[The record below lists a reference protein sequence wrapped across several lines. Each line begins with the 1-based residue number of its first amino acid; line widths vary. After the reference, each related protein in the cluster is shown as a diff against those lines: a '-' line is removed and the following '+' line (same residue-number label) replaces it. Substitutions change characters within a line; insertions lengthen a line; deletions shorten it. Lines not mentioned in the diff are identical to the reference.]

1 MNTNCDLKPRVV
13 RGKSS
18 YDKADHELKF
28 YSEDGLKAQVHISL
42 DGGSVKVCPQGNKKY
57 GLIAWRM
64 YSASVHGTRSNTV
77 ELRSFGEMMG
87 FEP

>member
-1 MNTNCDLKPRVV
+1 MNTSCDLKPRVV

-64 YSASVHGTRSNTV
+64 YSDSYSPVSNQV
-77 ELRSFGEMMG
+77 ELCSFGEMMG
-87 FEP
+87 FES